1 MCRLE
6 EWDSM
11 LNKFDNTWGIVKES
25 GGPSFFLISISSTS
39 ISTYIFFF
47 CFQPRSVQRLSTSR
61 RASLGVSWRIPLSKG
76 SGRI

>member
-47 CFQPRSVQRLSTSR
+47 FVSSPGPSRDYQRAGELH
-61 RASLGVSWRIPLSKG
+61 
-76 SGRI
+76 

>member
-11 LNKFDNTWGIVKES
+11 PNKFDNTWGIVKES

-47 CFQPRSVQRLSTSR
+47 LFPAQVRPEIINEQESFIR
-61 RASLGVSWRIPLSKG
+61 RVLENPFE
-76 SGRI
+76 

>member
-47 CFQPRSVQRLSTSR
+47 VSSPGPSRDYQRAGELH
-61 RASLGVSWRIPLSKG
+61 
-76 SGRI
+76 